1 MYYIRIVDAV
11 VSSDA
16 DMLLYGVPIIAFW
29 DPQKEKGYYYP
40 KDTLYEIRDTSV
52 SLQELFI

>member
-1 MYYIRIVDAV
+1 MYHTGIVNVV

-40 KDTLYEIRDTSV
+40 KDTLYEVRDMSV
-52 SLQELFI
+52 SLQEFFI